1 MSSISGVD
9 QMLSEM
15 RSVMAMAQGGGVKA
29 AAVTS
34 AGSTGFA
41 DALKNSLDS
50 IAASHE
56 KAESLQT
63 AFVMGD
69 DKVSLSDVMIS
80 MQKAGIEF
88 QAAVQV
94 RNKFV
99 MAYNDVMNMQV

>member
-1 MSSISGVD
+1 MSSINGVD

-29 AAVTS
+29 AAVQS
-34 AGSTGFA
+34 AGATGFA

-50 IAASHE
+50 ISASHE
-56 KAESLQT
+56 RAESLQK